1 MQNLKEAVLRKK
13 MLGVLLR
20 HARQRANMTLR
31 DVADRIGSSAAT
43 VADTEYGRRDLS
55 LAELEIFAHLY
66 HTPIA
71 YFWSEDLPD
80 ERADRDLPVE
90 ALLGLRRRVIGV
102 LLRQARL
109 EAGRSQEELA
119 QLLDCPPTRIAA
131 YEFGHSDI
139 PLLDLETTARFLGVT
154 MSYFFDE
161 GIKPGGDP
169 LADMEELKQLANL
182 PADVRRFLQLPGNA
196 LYMRAAMHLSALP
209 SSTLRRLAEGLLDI
223 TY

>member
-1 MQNLKEAVLRKK
+1 MQKQEEVVLRKK

-20 HARQRANMTLR
+20 HARQRADLKLR
-31 DVADRIGSSAAT
+31 DVANRMGSSPAT
-43 VADTEYGRRDLS
+43 IADTEYGRRDVS
-55 LAELEIFAHLY
+55 LAELEIFAHIY

-71 YFWSEDLPD
+71 YFWTEQLPD
-80 ERADRDLPVE
+80 ERAEIDLPVE
-90 ALLGLRRRVIGV
+90 ALLGLRRRIIGV

-109 EAGRSQEELA
+109 EAGRSQEEMA
-119 QLLDCPPTRIAA
+119 QLLDCPANRIAA
-131 YEFGHSDI
+131 YEFGRADI
-139 PLLDLETTARFLGVT
+139 PLLELENMAGVLGVP

-169 LADMEELKQLANL
+169 LADMEELKQLADL
-182 PADVRRFLQLPGNA
+182 PADVRRFLLQPGNA

-209 SSTLRRLAEGLLDI
+209 ASTLRRLAEGLLDI

>member
-1 MQNLKEAVLRKK
+1 MLKLEEAVLRKK

-20 HARQRANMTLR
+20 HARQRANLTLR
-31 DVADRIGSSAAT
+31 YVADRVGSSPAT
-43 VADTEYGRRDLS
+43 IADTEYGRRDVS

-71 YFWSEDLPD
+71 YFWTEQLPD
-80 ERADRDLPVE
+80 EQADGDLPVE
-90 ALLGLRRRVIGV
+90 ALLGLRRRIIGV

-119 QLLDCPPTRIAA
+119 QLLDCPPTRIAG
-131 YEFGHSDI
+131 YEFGHTDI
-139 PLLDLETTARFLGVT
+139 PLLELEHMASLLGVP

-169 LADMEELKQLANL
+169 LADMEELKQLAEL
-182 PADVRRFLQLPGNA
+182 PADVRRFMLQPGNA